1 MLDVRDLRVSYGPVQ
16 ALAGISLEV
25 REGEIVALIGANG
38 AGKSSLI
45 HAVAGLAPA
54 AGGKVAFRGEEVL
67 GLPSHRIFRRGIA
80 LCPEGRM
87 VLGGLTV
94 EENLK
99 LAAPGRRSFADLYE
113 LFPRLGERAS
123 SRGASLSGGEAQMLA
138 IARALAQEPEL
149 LLLDEPSLG
158 LAPNAVQAIFALLPQ
173 LRDRGLT
180 ILLVE
185 QNLVQALRAADRA
198 YLLESG
204 RIARQGPAEALL
216 DDERIVERYLGL
228 EEEA

>member
-99 LAAPGRRSFADLYE
+99 LAAPRRRSFADLYE

-173 LRDRGLT
+173 LRNRGLT

-216 DDERIVERYLGL
+216 GDERIVERYLGL
-228 EEEA
+228 EQEA

>member
-1 MLDVRDLRVSYGPVQ
+1 MLEVRDLSVSYGPVQ
-16 ALAGISLEV
+16 ALARISLEV

-54 AGGKVAFRGEEVL
+54 AGGKVSFRGKEVL

-99 LAAPGRRSFADLYE
+99 LAAPGRRAFADLYE
-113 LFPRLGERAS
+113 LFPRLGARAS

-138 IARALAQEPEL
+138 IARALAREPEL

-216 DDERIVERYLGL
+216 GDERIVERYLGL
-228 EEEA
+228 EQEA

>member
-1 MLDVRDLRVSYGPVQ
+1 MLEVRGLSVSYGPVQ
-16 ALAGISLEV
+16 ALAGISLDV
-25 REGEIVALIGANG
+25 RAGEIVALVGANG

-45 HAVAGLAPA
+45 HAVAGLATA
-54 AGGKVAFRGEEVL
+54 SGGRVAFRGDELL

-94 EENLK
+94 EENLR
-99 LAAPGRRSFADLYE
+99 LAAPGRRSFADLYK
-113 LFPRLGERAS
+113 LFPRLGAHAS

-138 IARALAQEPEL
+138 IARALAREPDL

-158 LAPNAVQAIFALLPQ
+158 LAPNAVQAVFALLPR

-185 QNLVQALRAADRA
+185 QNLVQALKAADRA

-204 RIARQGPAEALL
+204 RIAREGPAEALL
-216 DDERIVERYLGL
+216 GDERIVEHYLGL
-228 EEEA
+228 TQEG

>member
-1 MLDVRDLRVSYGPVQ
+1 MLEVRGLSVSYGPVQ
-16 ALAGISLEV
+16 ALSDISLEV
-25 REGEIVALIGANG
+25 REGELVALVGANG

-45 HAVAGLAPA
+45 HAVAGLVPA
-54 AGGKVAFRGEEVL
+54 AGGTVAFRGEQVL
-67 GLPSHRIFRRGIA
+67 GMPSHRIFRRGVA

-99 LAAPGRRSFADLYE
+99 LATPGRRSFDDLYE
-113 LFPRLGERAS
+113 LFPRLGERAA

-158 LAPNAVQAIFALLPQ
+158 LAPNAVQAIFSLLPQ

-204 RIARQGPAEALL
+204 RIARQGPARELL
-216 DDERIVERYLGL
+216 EDERIVERYLGL
-228 EEEA
+228 GPEG

>member
-1 MLDVRDLRVSYGPVQ
+1 MLEVRGLSVSYGPVQ
-16 ALAGISLEV
+16 ALSDISLDV
-25 REGEIVALIGANG
+25 REGEIVALVGANG

-45 HAVAGLAPA
+45 HAVAGLVPA
-54 AGGKVAFRGEEVL
+54 AGGAVAFRGEEVL
-67 GLPSHRIFRRGIA
+67 GLPSHRIFRRGVA

-113 LFPRLGERAS
+113 LFPRLGEHAS

-138 IARALAQEPEL
+138 VARALAQEPEL

-158 LAPNAVQAIFALLPQ
+158 LAPNAVQAVFALLPQ

-185 QNLVQALRAADRA
+185 QNLVQALKAADRA

-204 RIARQGPAEALL
+204 RIARQGPAQALL
-216 DDERIVERYLGL
+216 DDKGIVERYLGL
-228 EEEA
+228 AQEG

>member
-1 MLDVRDLRVSYGPVQ
+1 MLDVRDLSVSYGPVQ

-99 LAAPGRRSFADLYE
+99 LAAPRRRSFADLYE

-158 LAPNAVQAIFALLPQ
+158 LAPNAVQAIFALLPE

>member
-1 MLDVRDLRVSYGPVQ
+1 MLEVRDLRVSYGAVQ

-185 QNLVQALRAADRA
+185 QNLVQALRAADRT

-216 DDERIVERYLGL
+216 GDERIVERYLGL

>member
-1 MLDVRDLRVSYGPVQ
+1 MLEVRDLRVSYGPVQ

-113 LFPRLGERAS
+113 LFPRLEERAS

-138 IARALAQEPEL
+138 IARALAREPRL

-204 RIARQGPAEALL
+204 RIARQGPAQALL
-216 DDERIVERYLGL
+216 GDERIVERYLGL

>member
-1 MLDVRDLRVSYGPVQ
+1 MLEVRGLSVSYGPVQ
-16 ALAGISLEV
+16 ALAGISLQV
-25 REGEIVALIGANG
+25 GEGEIVALVGANG

-45 HAVAGLAPA
+45 HAVAGLVPA
-54 AGGKVAFRGEEVL
+54 AAGKVVFRGEQVL
-67 GLPSHRIFRRGIA
+67 GLPGHRIFRRGIA

-99 LAAPGRRSFADLYE
+99 LAAPKRRSFDDLYG

-138 IARALAQEPEL
+138 IARALAQEPRL

-180 ILLVE
+180 VLLVE

-204 RIARQGPAEALL
+204 RIARQGPAQALL
-216 DDERIVERYLGL
+216 EDERIVEQYLGL
-228 EEEA
+228 GQEG

>member
-54 AGGKVAFRGEEVL
+54 AGGKVSFRGEEVL

-216 DDERIVERYLGL
+216 GDERIVERYLGL

>member
-45 HAVAGLAPA
+45 HAIAGLAPV

-99 LAAPGRRSFADLYE
+99 LAAPGRRSFADLYD

-138 IARALAQEPEL
+138 IARALAREPEL

>member
-1 MLDVRDLRVSYGPVQ
+1 MLEVRDLSVSYGPVQ

-54 AGGKVAFRGEEVL
+54 AGGRVSFRGEEVL

-113 LFPRLGERAS
+113 LFPRLGVRAS

-138 IARALAQEPEL
+138 IARALAQEPLL

-216 DDERIVERYLGL
+216 GDEGIVERYLGL
-228 EEEA
+228 EQEA

>member
-1 MLDVRDLRVSYGPVQ
+1 MLEVRGLSVSYGPVQ
-16 ALAGISLEV
+16 ALAGVSLEA
-25 REGEIVALIGANG
+25 REGEITALVGANG

-54 AGGKVAFRGEEVL
+54 AGGKIAFRGEEVL
-67 GLPSHRIFRRGIA
+67 GLPSHRIFRRGVA

-99 LAAPGRRSFADLYE
+99 LAAPGRRSFADLYA

-138 IARALAQEPEL
+138 IARALAQEPRL

-198 YLLESG
+198 YLLEGG
-204 RIARQGPAEALL
+204 RIARRGPAAALL
-216 DDERIVERYLGL
+216 EDERIVERYLGL
-228 EEEA
+228 EREG

>member
-1 MLDVRDLRVSYGPVQ
+1 MLDVRNLSVSYGPVQ

-45 HAVAGLAPA
+45 HAVAGLAA
-54 AGGKVAFRGEEVL
+54 AAGKVAFRGEEVL

-99 LAAPGRRSFADLYE
+99 LAAPRRRSFADLYE

-173 LRDRGLT
+173 LRTGIDDPPGRAKPRAGAKSRRPRLSPGERAHRAAGPGGGAAGRRTHRRTLSRTGRGGLT
-180 ILLVE
+180 
-185 QNLVQALRAADRA
+185 
-198 YLLESG
+198 
-204 RIARQGPAEALL
+204 
-216 DDERIVERYLGL
+216 
-228 EEEA
+228 

>member
-1 MLDVRDLRVSYGPVQ
+1 MLEVRGLSVSYGPVK
-16 ALAGISLEV
+16 ALAGISLDV
-25 REGEIVALIGANG
+25 REGEITALIGANG

-45 HAVAGLAPA
+45 HAVAGLVPA
-54 AGGKVAFRGEEVL
+54 AGGRVAFRGEEVL
-67 GLPSHRIFRRGIA
+67 GLPSHRIIRRGIA

-94 EENLK
+94 EENLR
-99 LAAPGRRSFADLYE
+99 LAAPGRRSFADLYA
-113 LFPRLGERAS
+113 LFPRLAERAS
-123 SRGASLSGGEAQMLA
+123 SHGASLSGGEAQMLA
-138 IARALAQEPEL
+138 IARALAQEPRL

-158 LAPNAVQAIFALLPQ
+158 LAPNAVQAIFDLLPQ

-185 QNLVQALRAADRA
+185 QNLVQALKAANRA

-204 RIARQGPAEALL
+204 RIARQGPAAALL
-216 DDERIVERYLGL
+216 EDERIVEHYLGL
-228 EEEA
+228 EREE

>member
-99 LAAPGRRSFADLYE
+99 LAAPRRRSFADLYK
-113 LFPRLGERAS
+113 LFPKLGERAS

-216 DDERIVERYLGL
+216 GDERIVERYLGL

>member
-1 MLDVRDLRVSYGPVQ
+1 MLEVRDLRVSYGAVQ

-158 LAPNAVQAIFALLPQ
+158 LAPNAVQAIFALLPE

-216 DDERIVERYLGL
+216 GDERIVERYLGL

>member
-45 HAVAGLAPA
+45 HAVAGLVPA
-54 AGGKVAFRGEEVL
+54 AGGKVAFRGEKVL

-99 LAAPGRRSFADLYE
+99 LAAPGRHSFADLYE
-113 LFPRLGERAS
+113 LFPRLEERAS

-216 DDERIVERYLGL
+216 SDERIVERYLGL

>member
-1 MLDVRDLRVSYGPVQ
+1 MLEVRGLSVRYGPVQ
-16 ALAGISLEV
+16 ALSDVSLEV
-25 REGEIVALIGANG
+25 REGEIAALVGANG

-45 HAVAGLAPA
+45 HALAGLAPA
-54 AGGKVAFRGEEVL
+54 SGGAVTFRGEPVL

-99 LAAPGRRSFADLYE
+99 LAAPGRRSFDDLYD
-113 LFPRLGERAS
+113 LFPGLGDRVS

-198 YLLESG
+198 WLLESG
-204 RIARQGPAEALL
+204 RIARQGSGQALL
-216 DDERIVERYLGL
+216 HDERIVERYLGL
-228 EEEA
+228 GQEG

>member
-1 MLDVRDLRVSYGPVQ
+1 MLEVRDLRVSYGAVQ

-99 LAAPGRRSFADLYE
+99 LAAPGRRSFTDLYE

-158 LAPNAVQAIFALLPQ
+158 LAPNAVQAIFALLPE

-185 QNLVQALRAADRA
+185 QNLVQALRAGDRA

-216 DDERIVERYLGL
+216 GDERIVERYLGL

>member
-1 MLDVRDLRVSYGPVQ
+1 MLEIRGLSVSYGPVQ
-16 ALAGISLEV
+16 ALSDISLDV
-25 REGEIVALIGANG
+25 RDGELIALVGANG

-45 HAVAGLAPA
+45 HAVAGLTPA
-54 AGGKVAFRGEEVL
+54 ASGTVTFRGEQVL
-67 GLPSHRIFRRGIA
+67 GMPSHRIFRRGVA

-99 LAAPGRRSFADLYE
+99 LAARGRQSFDDLYE
-113 LFPRLGERAS
+113 LFPRLGERAA

-204 RIARQGPAEALL
+204 RIARQGPARELL

-228 EEEA
+228 GPEG

>member
-1 MLDVRDLRVSYGPVQ
+1 MLEVRGLSVSYGPVK
-16 ALAGISLEV
+16 ALAGISLDV
-25 REGEIVALIGANG
+25 REGEITALIGANG

-45 HAVAGLAPA
+45 HAVAGLVPA
-54 AGGKVAFRGEEVL
+54 AGGRVAFRGEEVL
-67 GLPSHRIFRRGIA
+67 GLPSHRIIRRGIA

-94 EENLK
+94 EENLR
-99 LAAPGRRSFADLYE
+99 LAAPGRRSFADLYA
-113 LFPRLGERAS
+113 LFPRLAERAS
-123 SRGASLSGGEAQMLA
+123 SHGASLSGGEAQMLA
-138 IARALAQEPEL
+138 IARALAQEPRL

-158 LAPNAVQAIFALLPQ
+158 LAPNAVQAIFDLLPQ

-185 QNLVQALRAADRA
+185 QNLVQALKAADRA

-204 RIARQGPAEALL
+204 RIARQGPAAALL
-216 DDERIVERYLGL
+216 EDERIVEHYLGL
-228 EEEA
+228 EREE

>member
-1 MLDVRDLRVSYGPVQ
+1 MLDVRDLSVSYGPVQ

-45 HAVAGLAPA
+45 HAVAGLAAA

-99 LAAPGRRSFADLYE
+99 LAAPRRRSFADLYE

-138 IARALAQEPEL
+138 IARALAREPEL

-173 LRDRGLT
+173 LRNRGLT

-185 QNLVQALRAADRA
+185 QNLVQALKAADRA

>member
-1 MLDVRDLRVSYGPVQ
+1 M
-16 ALAGISLEV
+16 
-25 REGEIVALIGANG
+25 REGEIAALVGANG

-45 HAVAGLAPA
+45 HAVAGLTPA
-54 AGGKVAFRGEEVL
+54 AGGTVAFRGEQVL
-67 GLPSHRIFRRGIA
+67 GLPSHRIFRRGVA

-87 VLGGLTV
+87 VLAGLTV

-99 LAAPGRRSFADLYE
+99 LAAPKRRSFDDLYE
-113 LFPRLGERAS
+113 LFPRLADRAS

-138 IARALAQEPEL
+138 IARALAREPEL
-149 LLLDEPSLG
+149 LLLD
-158 LAPNAVQAIFALLPQ
+158 PNAVQAVFALLPR

-185 QNLVQALRAADRA
+185 QNLVQALGAADRA

-204 RIARQGPAEALL
+204 RIARQGPARELL
-216 DDERIVERYLGL
+216 EDERIVERYLGL
-228 EEEA
+228 GQEG

>member
-99 LAAPGRRSFADLYE
+99 LAAPRRRSFADLYE
-113 LFPRLGERAS
+113 LFPRLGERAL

-216 DDERIVERYLGL
+216 GDERIVERYLGL

>member
-1 MLDVRDLRVSYGPVQ
+1 MLEVRGLSVSYGPVQ
-16 ALAGISLEV
+16 ALSDISLDV
-25 REGEIVALIGANG
+25 REGELIALVGANG

-45 HAVAGLAPA
+45 HAVAGLTA
-54 AGGKVAFRGEEVL
+54 AASGTVTFRGEQVL
-67 GLPSHRIFRRGIA
+67 GMPSHRIFRRGVA

-113 LFPRLGERAS
+113 LFPRLGERAA

-138 IARALAQEPEL
+138 IARALAQEPVL

-158 LAPNAVQAIFALLPQ
+158 LAPNAVQAIFTLLPQ

-204 RIARQGPAEALL
+204 RIARQRPARELL

-228 EEEA
+228 EGEG

>member
-1 MLDVRDLRVSYGPVQ
+1 MLEVRDLCVSYGPVQ
-16 ALAGISLEV
+16 ALSGISLEV

-54 AGGKVAFRGEEVL
+54 AAGRVAFRGEEVL
-67 GLPSHRIFRRGIA
+67 GEPSHRIFRRGVA

-99 LAAPGRRSFADLYE
+99 LAAPKRRSFDDLYE
-113 LFPRLGERAS
+113 LFPRLGERES

-185 QNLVQALRAADRA
+185 QNLVQALRVADRA

-204 RIARQGPAEALL
+204 LIARQGPAETLL

-228 EEEA
+228 GQEG

>member
-1 MLDVRDLRVSYGPVQ
+1 MLEVRGLSVSYGPVQ
-16 ALAGISLEV
+16 ALSGISLEV
-25 REGEIVALIGANG
+25 GEGEIVALVGANG
-38 AGKSSLI
+38 AGKTSLI
-45 HAVAGLAPA
+45 HAVAGLVPA
-54 AGGKVAFRGEEVL
+54 AAGKVVFRGEPVL
-67 GLPSHRIFRRGIA
+67 GLPGHRIFRRGIA

-99 LAAPGRRSFADLYE
+99 LAAPKRRSFDDLYE

-138 IARALAQEPEL
+138 IARALAQEPRL

-158 LAPNAVQAIFALLPQ
+158 LAPNAVQGIFALLPQ

-204 RIARQGPAEALL
+204 RIARQGPAQALL
-216 DDERIVERYLGL
+216 EDERIVEQYLGL
-228 EEEA
+228 GQEG

>member
-1 MLDVRDLRVSYGPVQ
+1 MLEVRGLSVSYGPVE
-16 ALAGISLEV
+16 ALSDISLEV
-25 REGEIVALIGANG
+25 GEGEIVALVGANG

-54 AGGKVAFRGEEVL
+54 AGGTVAFRGERIL
-67 GLPSHRIFRRGIA
+67 GLPSHRIFRRGVA

-99 LAAPGRRSFADLYE
+99 LAAPGRDSFDDLYD
-113 LFPRLGERAS
+113 LFPRLGEREA

-173 LRDRGLT
+173 LRERGLT

-204 RIARQGPAEALL
+204 RIAQHGPARELL

-228 EEEA
+228 AQEG

>member
-1 MLDVRDLRVSYGPVQ
+1 MLEVRGLSVSYGPVQ
-16 ALAGISLEV
+16 ALAGVSLEV
-25 REGEIVALIGANG
+25 REGEIVALVGANG

-54 AGGKVAFRGEEVL
+54 AGGKIAFRGEEVL

-113 LFPRLGERAS
+113 LFPRLGDRAS

-138 IARALAQEPEL
+138 IARALAQEPRL

-198 YLLESG
+198 YLLEGG
-204 RIARQGPAEALL
+204 RIARQGPAAALL
-216 DDERIVERYLGL
+216 EDERIVERYLGL
-228 EEEA
+228 EREG

>member
-1 MLDVRDLRVSYGPVQ
+1 MLEVRGLSVSYGPVQ
-16 ALAGISLEV
+16 ALSDISLDV
-25 REGEIVALIGANG
+25 REGELIALVGANG

-45 HAVAGLAPA
+45 HAVAGLTPA
-54 AGGKVAFRGEEVL
+54 ASGTVTFRGERVL
-67 GLPSHRIFRRGIA
+67 GMPSHRIFRRGVA

-99 LAAPGRRSFADLYE
+99 LAAPGRRSFDDLYE
-113 LFPRLGERAS
+113 LFPRLGERAA

-158 LAPNAVQAIFALLPQ
+158 LAPNGVQAIFALLPQ

-204 RIARQGPAEALL
+204 RIARQGPAQALL

-228 EEEA
+228 EGEG

>member
-1 MLDVRDLRVSYGPVQ
+1 MLEVRGLRVSYGPVQ

-45 HAVAGLAPA
+45 HAVAGLVPA
-54 AGGKVAFRGEEVL
+54 AGGTAAFRGKQIL

-94 EENLK
+94 DENLK
-99 LAAPGRRSFADLYE
+99 LAAPKRRSFDDLYE

-138 IARALAQEPEL
+138 IARALAQEPDL

-158 LAPNAVQAIFALLPQ
+158 LAPNAVQAVFELLPQ

-204 RIARQGPAEALL
+204 RIARQGSARELL
-216 DDERIVERYLGL
+216 NDERIVERYLGL
-228 EEEA
+228 EREG

>member
-1 MLDVRDLRVSYGPVQ
+1 
-16 ALAGISLEV
+16 
-25 REGEIVALIGANG
+25 
-38 AGKSSLI
+38 
-45 HAVAGLAPA
+45 
-54 AGGKVAFRGEEVL
+54 
-67 GLPSHRIFRRGIA
+67 
-80 LCPEGRM
+80 M

-99 LAAPGRRSFADLYE
+99 LAAPRRRSFADLYE

-138 IARALAQEPEL
+138 IARALAREPEL

-216 DDERIVERYLGL
+216 GRRAHRRTLSRSGTGGL
-228 EEEA
+228 T

>member
-1 MLDVRDLRVSYGPVQ
+1 MLEVRGLSVSYGPVR
-16 ALAGISLEV
+16 ALSGVSIDV

-45 HAVAGLAPA
+45 HALAGLTPA
-54 AGGKVAFRGEEVL
+54 AGGKAVFRGRELL
-67 GLPSHRIFRRGIA
+67 GLPSHRVFRLGIA

-99 LAAPGRRSFADLYE
+99 LAAPGRRSFRDLYD
-113 LFPRLGERAS
+113 LFPRLGQRAS
-123 SRGASLSGGEAQMLA
+123 SRGAELSGGEAQMLA
-138 IARALAQEPEL
+138 LARALARAPKL

-158 LAPNAVQAIFALLPQ
+158 LAPNAVQAVFALLPQ

-180 ILLVE
+180 ILVVE
-185 QNLVQALRAADRA
+185 QNVAQALRTADRA

-204 RIARQGPAEALL
+204 RIAQEGPARTLL
-216 DDERIVERYLGL
+216 EDREIADRYLGL
-228 EEEA
+228 SQGG

>member
-173 LRDRGLT
+173 LRNRGLT

-216 DDERIVERYLGL
+216 GDERIVERYLGL

>member
-1 MLDVRDLRVSYGPVQ
+1 MLEVRGLSVRYGPVQ
-16 ALAGISLEV
+16 ALAGVSLEA
-25 REGEIVALIGANG
+25 REGEITALVGANG

-54 AGGKVAFRGEEVL
+54 AGGRVVFRGEDLL
-67 GLPSHRIFRRGIA
+67 GLPSHRIFRRGMA

-99 LAAPGRRSFADLYE
+99 LAAPGRRSFRDLYD
-113 LFPRLGERAS
+113 LFPRLGDRVS

-138 IARALAQEPEL
+138 IARALAQEPDL

-158 LAPNAVQAIFALLPQ
+158 LAPNAVQAVFTLLPR
-173 LRDRGLT
+173 LRERGLT

-185 QNLVQALRAADRA
+185 QNLVQALGVADRA

-204 RIARQGPAEALL
+204 RIAQQGRAAALL
-216 DDERIVERYLGL
+216 RDERIVERYLGL
-228 EEEA
+228 EREE

>member
-1 MLDVRDLRVSYGPVQ
+1 MLEVRDLYVSYGPVQ
-16 ALAGISLEV
+16 ALSGISLEV
-25 REGEIVALIGANG
+25 REGEITALIGANG

-45 HAVAGLAPA
+45 HAVAGLAPPPP
-54 AGGKVAFRGEEVL
+54 GKVAFRGEEVL

-99 LAAPGRRSFADLYE
+99 LAAPKRRSFADLYE
-113 LFPRLGERAS
+113 LFPRLADRAS

-158 LAPNAVQAIFALLPQ
+158 LAPNAVQAIFTLLPR

-185 QNLVQALRAADRA
+185 QNLVQALQAADRA

-204 RIARQGPAEALL
+204 RIARQGPAEMLL
-216 DDERIVERYLGL
+216 EDERIVEQYLGL
-228 EEEA
+228 EQEG